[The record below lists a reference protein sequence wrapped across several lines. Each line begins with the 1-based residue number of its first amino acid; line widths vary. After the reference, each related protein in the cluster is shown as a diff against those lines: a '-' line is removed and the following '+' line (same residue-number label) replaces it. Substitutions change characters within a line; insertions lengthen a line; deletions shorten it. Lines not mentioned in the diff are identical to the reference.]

1 MTMTICLS
9 LMACFLA
16 GGFLDAAAPQSY
28 PNRTARQRSQTLRQ
42 EERQDYY
49 QKWLNEDVVYLISDE
64 ERGVFEKLSN
74 EEEKEQFIEQFW
86 YRRDPD
92 PKSPRNEFKEEHY
105 RRIAYAN
112 EWFTSAAPGWK
123 TDRGRIYITHGPPN
137 QVERHAAGGPYIR
150 PTEEGGGSTTTY
162 PFEKWWYRNMEG
174 LGAVELEFVDP
185 SYTGEYRLALGPFEK
200 DALKNLPGVGLTA
213 AELEGDVTKA
223 DRPYFYGGAY
233 PNRLHYTMGAET
245 DPFRQWEKFVVS
257 QKPRPIQYQDLKEQI
272 NVNISYANLPF
283 RVRTD
288 YFRLDSEQVLVPITV
303 ELDNKDLTFKEE
315 LGRQVAKVAFYGV
328 ITSITNRLVLEFDDD
343 VSSTFSPERM
353 EQALRMGSTY
363 QKIIPLDGRM
373 RYKLDLIVKDLNSG
387 KMGVL
392 RQAITPLSFLG
403 DKFQASSL
411 VLADMVYP
419 LPETPASNEMFLL
432 GNVKVRP
439 RVDKTFAQPN
449 PIGVYLQV
457 YNAAIDQTTFA
468 PSLGVRYRL
477 TREGE
482 TVSETVDPTGE
493 SVQYSSE
500 HRIVL
505 IRGLPTEDLAPGKY
519 AIEVEV
525 TDQVGGAV
533 VTARDSFQ
541 ISESG
546 RLAQR

>member
-1 MTMTICLS
+1 MTMKICLS
-9 LMACFLA
+9 LMACFLV
-16 GGFLDAAAPQSY
+16 GGFLDAAAPQSN
-28 PNRTARQRSQTLRQ
+28 PNRTAKQRSQTLRQ

-64 ERGVFEKLSN
+64 ERAVFEKLLN

-86 YRRDPD
+86 HRRDPD
-92 PKSPRNEFKEEHY
+92 IRTPSNEFKEEHY

-123 TDRGRIYITHGPPN
+123 TDRGRVYIIHGPPD
-137 QVERHAAGGPYIR
+137 QVDRHAAGGPYIR
-150 PTEEGGGSTTTY
+150 PPEEGGGSTTTY
-162 PFEKWWYRNMEG
+162 PFEKWWYRQMEG

-185 SYTGEYRLALGPFEK
+185 SYTGEYRLAQGPFEK
-200 DALKNLPGVGLTA
+200 DALKYLPGVGLTA
-213 AELEGDVTKA
+213 SELEGETTKA
-223 DRPYFYGGAY
+223 DRPYYYPGAY
-233 PNRLHYTMGAET
+233 QNRFHYTMGAEN

-328 ITSITNRLVLEFDDD
+328 ITSITNRLILEFDDD
-343 VSSTFSPERM
+343 VSSAFSPERM

-363 QKIIPLDGRM
+363 QKILPLEGRM

-387 KMGVL
+387 KVGVV
-392 RQAITPLSFLG
+392 RQAIFPPAFPD

-411 VLADMVYP
+411 VLADMIYP

-439 RVDKTFAQPN
+439 RVDKTFAQRN
-449 PIGVYLQV
+449 PVGVYLQV
-457 YNAAIDQTTFA
+457 YNASIDQTTLA
-468 PSLGVRYRL
+468 PSLHVRYRL
-477 TREGE
+477 MREGE
-482 TVSETVDPTGE
+482 TVSETFDSTGE

-500 HRIVL
+500 HRVVL
-505 IRGLPTEDLAPGKY
+505 IRGLPTDGLPPGKY
-519 AIEVEV
+519 GIEVEV